1 MGALLLISI
10 LVLAVLIG
18 LRCIFHIYEY
28 SSGCTKQSLYY
39 PFEYLDIKSMA
50 EEIIDLVFAL
60 IQNCVGLLLS
70 IYMFNHI
77 INDKKAAKPI
87 KEINNRRQ
95 LSLSE

>member
-1 MGALLLISI
+1 
-10 LVLAVLIG
+10 
-18 LRCIFHIYEY
+18 
-28 SSGCTKQSLYY
+28 
-39 PFEYLDIKSMA
+39 LDIKSMA

-60 IQNCVGLLLS
+60 IRNCVGLLLS